1 MALPMTRTPDAR
13 HRRPP
18 PSVLR
23 SLLQSEA
30 AGGLVLIGAAAVAM
44 FVANSPLAPA
54 YLATLKLEA
63 GGLPLEQA
71 IALYEEGMTLAR
83 ECQERL
89 DEAELKI
96 TKLKES
102 FAPLPERANG
112 RSLNDEPADYEYVAD
127 DELPN
132 EEDDPF
138 T

>member
-1 MALPMTRTPDAR
+1 MPKEPKVEAFEKLYAR
-13 HRRPP
+13 
-18 PSVLR
+18 L
-23 SLLQSEA
+23 EA
-30 AGGLVLIGAAAVAM
+30 TVD
-44 FVANSPLAPA
+44 
-54 YLATLKLEA
+54 KLEA

>member
-1 MALPMTRTPDAR
+1 MPRETKPDTFEKLYAKLEET
-13 HRRPP
+13 
-18 PSVLR
+18 VD
-23 SLLQSEA
+23 
-30 AGGLVLIGAAAVAM
+30 
-44 FVANSPLAPA
+44 
-54 YLATLKLEA
+54 KLEA

-83 ECQERL
+83 QCQERL

-112 RSLNDEPADYEYVAD
+112 RQLNEEVADYEYVSD
-127 DELPN
+127 SELPN
-132 EEDDPF
+132 EEEDPF

>member
-1 MALPMTRTPDAR
+1 MPKEKPDTFEKLYAR
-13 HRRPP
+13 
-18 PSVLR
+18 L
-23 SLLQSEA
+23 EA
-30 AGGLVLIGAAAVAM
+30 TVD
-44 FVANSPLAPA
+44 
-54 YLATLKLEA
+54 KLET

-89 DEAELKI
+89 DAAELKI

-112 RSLNDEPADYEYVAD
+112 RSLNDEPSDYEYAAD
-127 DELPN
+127 DDPPN
-132 EEDDPF
+132 EEEDPF